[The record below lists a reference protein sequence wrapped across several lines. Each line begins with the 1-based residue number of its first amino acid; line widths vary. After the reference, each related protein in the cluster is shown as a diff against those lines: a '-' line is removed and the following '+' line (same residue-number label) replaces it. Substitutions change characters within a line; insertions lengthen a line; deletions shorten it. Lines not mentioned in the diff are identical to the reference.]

1 MHDPYAHIMDD
12 FETRIA
18 ICVESGVQEAYAHS
32 IALCESL
39 SEFYRVARK
48 LHGRESF
55 AEPECTCWAHV
66 RTEGS

>member
-1 MHDPYAHIMDD
+1 MHDDPYAHIMDE

-18 ICVESGVQEAYAHS
+18 ICMESGVPGAYAHS

-48 LHGRESF
+48 LHGEDRFEL
-55 AEPECTCWAHV
+55 PKCTCWAHP
-66 RTEGS
+66 RS